1 MALDLLAF
9 IRLGRIEPCSVSR
22 LFIEGPLS
30 GLSVRWRNVTKDSVD
45 LTRVNAGV
53 ILHRRAAEKMHHA

>member
-1 MALDLLAF
+1 MAHDLLAL
-9 IRLGRIEPCSVSR
+9 IRLGRMEPCSVSR
-22 LFIEGPLS
+22 LFIEPLS